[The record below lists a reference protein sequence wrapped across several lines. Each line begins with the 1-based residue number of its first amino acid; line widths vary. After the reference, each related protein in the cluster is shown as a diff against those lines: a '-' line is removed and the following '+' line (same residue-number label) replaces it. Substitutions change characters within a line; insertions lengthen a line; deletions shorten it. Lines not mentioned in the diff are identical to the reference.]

1 MTTVDLY
8 IDRVLAGLPRATPM
22 RQQIALELRGHITE
36 RLEAGQSVDAVL
48 AGLGDPDRLALSYLA
63 AVPLASAPF
72 LPRILAKLAD
82 CVLVAALLAVPVV
95 LAWLTTDETMRFVA
109 LIATVVLAGFVF
121 IGYVV
126 IAEYTFGQTL
136 GKRLAGLLV
145 VREDGA
151 PISFGQSIVRQLPVL
166 LQVFWIDVLFALF
179 TDRRQ
184 RAFEMLSKTRV
195 VRTV

>member
-22 RQQIALELRGHITE
+22 RQQIAMELRGHISE
-36 RLEAGQSVDAVL
+36 RLETGQSIDAVL

-63 AVPLASAPF
+63 AVPLEAAPF
-72 LPRILAKLAD
+72 MPRIVAKLAD
-82 CVLVAALLAVPVV
+82 CALVVALLAIPLVF
-95 LAWLTTDETMRFVA
+95 AWLTTDEMLRFVA
-109 LIATVVLAGFVF
+109 LIATIVLGGFVYV
-121 IGYVV
+121 GYVV
-126 IAEYTFGQTL
+126 VAEYAYGQTI

-166 LQVFWIDVLFALF
+166 LQVFWIDVFFVLF

-195 VRTV
+195 VRTA